1 MDHDA
6 AHKYIYSLPEVAAD
20 LLRLVVP
27 GWVDELDVA
36 ALQDCSSEF
45 LDAAHRKRSADMVW
59 RASFRR
65 GRVGGGDRPRV
76 LVLVEFQSKVDGRMA
91 ERVREYSE
99 MLLGRAARSNAPAA
113 EGGRPWL
120 LPVVVYNGAEPW
132 TAAGREADMAPLP
145 SKGIADDLA
154 LLQPQA
160 YRLLSAGGPLTSGA
174 PPAEDWPLE
183 NRVSATVRLQRA
195 ETGGLGRQ
203 LREEARRFP
212 GGANR
217 AFRRALHAWAR
228 ALWTDKTNG
237 APGFPTFEEFERTGE
252 EAMPTIAEAN
262 WDRWEAGLRAE
273 GKEQGIRQG
282 VQQGIRQGVQQGR
295 VEGEA
300 RVVKRLAALK
310 FGPGTAE
317 RLSSLVDGLKARKAL
332 DQVGDWIIE
341 CGSGEELLSRVS
353 ALLAKAGNGPPN

>member
-6 AHKYIYSLPEVAAD
+6 AHKFIYSLPEVTTD

-27 GWVDELDVA
+27 DLVDELD
-36 ALQDCSSEF
+36 LPTLEDRSSEY
-45 LDAAHRKRSADMVW
+45 LDAAHRKRVGDMAW
-59 RASFRR
+59 RVCFRK
-65 GRVGGGDRPRV
+65 GRVGGGDRPFL
-76 LVLVEFQSKVDGRMA
+76 LVLVEFQSKVDWGMD
-91 ERVREYSE
+91 ERVREYTK
-99 MLLGRAARSNAPAA
+99 MLLDRAAGNRPAGRQGA
-113 EGGRPWL
+113 RPWV
-120 LPVVVYNGAEPW
+120 LPVVVYNGGGPW
-132 TAAGREADMAPLP
+132 TAAGRESDWAPLP
-145 SKGIADDLA
+145 SERVHQALA
-154 LLQPQA
+154 PLQPQA
-160 YRLLSAGGPLTSGA
+160 YLLLSAGGPLTSGA

-237 APGFPTFEEFERTGE
+237 APGFPTFEEFERTGA
-252 EAMPTIAEAN
+252 EAMPTIAELN

-282 VQQGIRQGVQQGR
+282 IKQGQAAGRARLGRQASLRFGAR
-295 VEGEA
+295 TGE
-300 RVVKRLAALK
+300 RLLRLMEELAA
-310 FGPGTAE
+310 GE
-317 RLSSLVDGLKARKAL
+317 AL

-341 CGSGEELLSRVS
+341 CGSGDELLSRVS
-353 ALLAKAGNGPPN
+353 ALLAEAGNGQ

>member
-6 AHKYIYSLPEVAAD
+6 AHKYIYSLPETMAD

-27 GWVDELDVA
+27 GWVDELDIA
-36 ALQDCSSEF
+36 TLQDRSSEF

-65 GRVGGGDRPRV
+65 GRLGGGVWPRV

-99 MLLGRAARSNAPAA
+99 MLLGRMARSDAPAA
-113 EGGRPWL
+113 GRPWL

-145 SKGIADDLA
+145 SKGIAHDLA

-195 ETGGLGRQ
+195 ETGRLGRQ
-203 LREEARRFP
+203 LREESRRFP

-228 ALWTDKTNG
+228 ALWADKTKG
-237 APGFPTFEEFERTGE
+237 APGFPAFEEFERTGA

-317 RLSSLVDGLKARKAL
+317 RLSSLVDGLKAREAL

-341 CGSGEELLSRVS
+341 CESGDELLSRVS
-353 ALLAKAGNGPPN
+353 ALQAKGGNGD

>member
-6 AHKYIYSLPEVAAD
+6 AHKYIYSLPEVMAD

-27 GWVDELDVA
+27 GWVDELDIA
-36 ALQDCSSEF
+36 TLKDRSSEF
-45 LDAAHRKRSADMVW
+45 LDAAHRKRMADMVW

-65 GRVGGGDRPRV
+65 GRLSGGGRPRV
-76 LVLVEFQSKVDGRMA
+76 LVLLEFQSKVDRGMA
-91 ERVREYSE
+91 ERVREYSG
-99 MLLGRAARSNAPAA
+99 MLLARVARSNAPAS
-113 EGGRPWL
+113 EDVPPWL
-120 LPVVVYNGAEPW
+120 LPVVVYNGSEPW
-132 TAAGREADMAPLP
+132 TAAGRDTDMAPLP
-145 SKGIADDLA
+145 SEGIANDLA

-174 PPAEDWPLE
+174 PPAEDWPLR

-203 LREEARRFP
+203 LREEAERFP

-228 ALWTDKTNG
+228 ALWADKTKG
-237 APGFPTFEEFERTGE
+237 APGFPTFEDFERTGE

-282 VQQGIRQGVQQGR
+282 R
-295 VEGEA
+295 VEEGA

-310 FGPGTAE
+310 FGPKTAE
-317 RLSSLVDGLKARKAL
+317 RLSSLVDRLTARKAL

-341 CGSGEELLSRVS
+341 CDSGDELLSRVS
-353 ALLAKAGNGPPN
+353 ALQATGGNGE

>member
-6 AHKYIYSLPEVAAD
+6 AHKYIYSLPETMAD

-27 GWVDELDVA
+27 GWVDELDIA
-36 ALQDCSSEF
+36 ALQDRSSEF
-45 LDAAHRKRSADMVW
+45 LDADHRKRSADMVW

-203 LREEARRFP
+203 LREEAQRFP
-212 GGANR
+212 GGSNR

-228 ALWTDKTNG
+228 ALWTDKTDG
-237 APGFPTFEEFERTGE
+237 APGFPAFEEFERTGE
-252 EAMPTIAEAN
+252 ESMPTIAEAN

-282 VQQGIRQGVQQGR
+282 R

-310 FGPGTAE
+310 FGPRTAE
-317 RLSSLVDGLKARKAL
+317 RLSNLVDSLRARKAL

-341 CGSGEELLSRVS
+341 CESGEELLSRVS
-353 ALLAKAGNGPPN
+353 ALRTKGGNGQ

>member
-6 AHKYIYSLPEVAAD
+6 AHKHIHSLPEVAAD
-20 LLRLVVP
+20 LLRLVAP
-27 GWVDELDVA
+27 EWAHELDFTT
-36 ALQDCSSEF
+36 LEDRSSEF
-45 LDAAHRKRSADMVW
+45 LDDDHRKRIGDQV
-59 RASFRR
+59 ASVRLRR
-65 GRVGGGDRPRV
+65 GRLANGERPYV
-76 LVLVEFQSKVDGRMA
+76 LVLTEFQSEVDAGMA
-91 ERVREYSE
+91 QRIREYTG
-99 MLLGRAARSNAPAA
+99 MLLDRVVRSGAQ
-113 EGGRPWL
+113 ERDGGLPRV
-120 LPVVVYNGAEPW
+120 LPVVVYNGGGPW
-132 TAAGREADMAPLP
+132 TAAGRESDWAPLP
-145 SKGIADDLA
+145 SEGMRRALA
-154 LLQPQA
+154 PLQPQA

-237 APGFPTFEEFERTGE
+237 TPGFPTFEEFERTGE
-252 EAMPTIAEAN
+252 EAMPTIAELN

-282 VQQGIRQGVQQGR
+282 IRQGVQQGIRQGQMMERARLGR
-295 VEGEA
+295 QASLRFGA
-300 RVVKRLAALK
+300 RT
-310 FGPGTAE
+310 GE
-317 RLSSLVDGLKARKAL
+317 RLLPLMEELASGEAL

-353 ALLAKAGNGPPN
+353 ALRTKRGNGQ